1 MNLVDE
7 ILAITPGSGEPIDEW
22 FIIKL
27 EKLIDAGLYPKRA
40 SLEKVADQLVT
51 NLEEYKKVHS
61 IEDVVIGMSGGI
73 DSALTAA
80 LFKQAGWTVHGVTL
94 PIHQIK
100 TETDRGIENIDALRL
115 ERHSFDLS
123 EQFDSMRDFLGA
135 YDTDYKGLQRQGNI
149 RARLRML
156 ALYNLA
162 HKVNGCVGSTDNF
175 SELAAGFWTLHG
187 DVGDIAPIQ
196 SLSKSWEVPAIAS
209 MLGVPQA
216 TITALPTDGLGI
228 STSDSDQL
236 GMSYLEFDILLFD
249 MLSELNNNGV
259 NNYTNFIFNRNVKAK
274 AQLVVDKVKSTAYK
288 RANPFNLVH
297 PIFGDRFDKLNKLDR
312 LRNEN

>member
-1 MNLVDE
+1 MNLNRIVDQ
-7 ILAITPGSGEPIDEW
+7 ILAITPGSGEPIDNW
-22 FIIKL
+22 FIARL
-27 EKLIDAGLYPKRA
+27 EQLVDAGLYPKQA
-40 SLEKVADQLVT
+40 SLKRVAEQLVT
-51 NLEEYKKVHS
+51 NLEQYKKDHG

-80 LFKQAGWTVHGVTL
+80 LFKQAGWIVHGATL
-94 PIHQIK
+94 PIHQIE

-135 YDTDYKGLQRQGNI
+135 YDTDYGGLQRQGNI

-156 ALYNLA
+156 TLYNLA
-162 HKVNGCVGSTDNF
+162 HKVGGCVGSTDNF

-196 SLSKSWEVPAIAS
+196 SLSKSWEVPAIAE

-249 MLSELNNNGV
+249 MLSELNNKGV
-259 NNYTNFIFNRNVKAK
+259 KNYINSIDDKGIKAK
-274 AQLVVDKVKSTAYK
+274 AQLVADRVKSTAYK
-288 RANPFNLVH
+288 RANPFNLDH
-297 PIFGDRFDKLNKLDR
+297 PIYSDRFDKLNKLDR
-312 LRNEN
+312 SL

>member
-1 MNLVDE
+1 VNLVDE